1 MHMTTTLRKTLTVCV
16 SALTAL
22 SAEAQTLHALE
33 LPVGFSLQYAASAVV
48 PGAEAGQDTTWDWST
63 LPVAQVV
70 ALEFAR
76 RDSTVFGS
84 MFPNATHAQIVQGQ
98 TATNYGYLGYDE
110 AAMTYH
116 GFIEGPTTLNY
127 SEPQIMMPYPFSDGE
142 EHTSA
147 VDFQWSTGGIFVQ
160 RYDSLSMK
168 ANGYG
173 TLLDPYEGSYE
184 VVRIEMHRAIRDSAV
199 TGDGWILVDGVGFWQ
214 DGFPLPVAQT
224 YTYHQVLAGDTT
236 FLFSGSECLVDVVV
250 GLEDESLSASV
261 QALEMYPNPASDAL
275 FVNGPARV
283 PVEVWNTAGERVFT
297 QVLEGSQSSVDVSG
311 WPAGMYVVRLG
322 QQVRRLVVQ

>member
-1 MHMTTTLRKTLTVCV
+1 MHMTTTLRKTLAVCV
-16 SALTAL
+16 CAMTALTAD
-22 SAEAQTLHALE
+22 AQTLNAPD
-33 LPVGFSLQYAASAVV
+33 LPVGYSLQYGASAVV

-98 TATNYGYLGYDE
+98 AAMNYSYLGYDDV
-110 AAMTYH
+110 AMTYH
-116 GFIEGPTTLNY
+116 GFIEGPTTLHY
-127 SEPQIMMPYPFSDGE
+127 SEPQTVMLYPFSDGDD
-142 EHTSA
+142 HTSA

-160 RYDSLSMK
+160 RYDSISIK

-184 VVRIEMHRAIRDSAV
+184 VVRIEMHRAIRDSAI
-199 TGDGWILVDGVGFWQ
+199 TGDGWILMDGVGFWQ

-250 GLEDESLSASV
+250 GLENELLSAST
-261 QALEMYPNPASDAL
+261 QALEMYPNPTSDVL
-275 FVNGPARV
+275 YVNGPAGA
-283 PVEVWNTAGERVFT
+283 PFEVWNTAGEKVHEST
-297 QVLEGSQSSVDVSG
+297 LMEAGATLDVSDL
-311 WPAGMYVVRLG
+311 PAGMYVVRLG
-322 QQVRRLVVQ
+322 REVRRLMVQ

>member
-1 MHMTTTLRKTLTVCV
+1 MHTTTTLLRTITVCV
-16 SALTAL
+16 CALTVL
-22 SAEAQTLHALE
+22 SAEAQTLNAPD
-33 LPVGFSLQYAASAVV
+33 LPVGFSLQYGASAVD
-48 PGAEAGQDTTWDWST
+48 PGAEAGQDTTWDWSA

-98 TATNYGYLGYDE
+98 TATNYSYLGYDDV
-110 AAMTYH
+110 AMTYH

-127 SEPQIMMPYPFSDGE
+127 SEPQIMMPYPFSDGDV
-142 EHTSA
+142 HTSA

-168 ANGYG
+168 VNGYG
-173 TLLDPYEGSYE
+173 TLLDPFEGSFE

-214 DGFPLPVAQT
+214 DGMPLPVAQT
-224 YTYHQVLAGDTT
+224 YTYHQVLEGDTT
-236 FLFSGSECLVDVVV
+236 FLFSGAECLVDVVV
-250 GLEDESLSASV
+250 GMEDESLSTLAPS
-261 QALEMYPNPASDAL
+261 LEMYPNPASDVL
-275 FVNGPARV
+275 FVNGPVGA
-283 PVEVWNTAGERVFT
+283 PVEVWNAAGEQVFT

>member
-1 MHMTTTLRKTLTVCV
+1 MHTTSTLWMTLTVGV
-16 SALTAL
+16 FALIAST
-22 SAEAQTLHALE
+22 SQAQTLNAPE
-33 LPVGFSLQYAASAVV
+33 LPVGFSLQYGASSVM
-48 PGAEAGQDTTWDWST
+48 PGAEAGQETTWDWSA
-63 LPVAQVV
+63 LPVVQVV

-98 TATNYGYLGYDE
+98 TGANYSYLGYDDV
-110 AAMTYH
+110 AMTYH

-127 SEPQIMMPYPFSDGE
+127 GDPQIMMPYPFSDGD

-147 VDFQWSTGGIFVQ
+147 VEFQWSTGGIFVQ

-184 VVRIEMHRAIRDSAV
+184 VLRIEMHRAIRDSAI

-214 DGFPLPVAQT
+214 DGMPLPVAQT
-224 YTYHQVLAGDTT
+224 YTYHQVLEGDTT
-236 FLFSGSECLVDVVV
+236 FLFSGAECLVDVVV
-250 GLEDESLSASV
+250 GLEDESVSTSAPF
-261 QALEMYPNPASDAL
+261 LEMYPNPASDVL
-275 FVNGPARV
+275 FMNGPAGA
-283 PVEVWNTAGERVFT
+283 PVVVWNAAGEKVITRI
-297 QVLEGSQSSVDVSG
+297 LDGSQASVDVSG

-322 QQVRRLVVQ
+322 REVRRLIVQ

>member
-1 MHMTTTLRKTLTVCV
+1 MHPITTLLRTITVCV
-16 SALTAL
+16 CALTVL
-22 SAEAQTLHALE
+22 SAEAQTLSAPE
-33 LPVGFSLQYAASAVV
+33 LPVGFSLQYGASAVL
-48 PGAEAGQDTTWDWST
+48 PGAEAGQDTTWDWSA
-63 LPVAQVV
+63 LPVAQAV

-98 TATNYGYLGYDE
+98 AGTNYSYLGYDDV
-110 AAMTYH
+110 AMTYH
-116 GFIEGPTTLNY
+116 GFIEGPTTLYY
-127 SEPQIMMPYPFSDGE
+127 SEPQTLMPYPFSDGE

-147 VDFQWSTGGIFVQ
+147 VDFQWSTGGVFVQ
-160 RYDSLSMK
+160 RHDSISVK

-184 VVRIEMHRAIRDSAV
+184 VVRMEMHRAIRDSAI

-224 YTYHQVLAGDTT
+224 YTYHQVLEGDTT
-236 FLFSGSECLVDVVV
+236 FLFSGAECLVDVVV
-250 GLEDESLSASV
+250 GMEDELLSTSAPSP
-261 QALEMYPNPASDAL
+261 EMYPNPASDVL
-275 FVNGPARV
+275 FVTGPSGTT
-283 PVEVWNTAGERVFT
+283 VEAWNAAGEK
-297 QVLEGSQSSVDVSG
+297 VLAKTLDGSQTSVDVSG

-322 QQVRRLVVQ
+322 QEARQLIVQ